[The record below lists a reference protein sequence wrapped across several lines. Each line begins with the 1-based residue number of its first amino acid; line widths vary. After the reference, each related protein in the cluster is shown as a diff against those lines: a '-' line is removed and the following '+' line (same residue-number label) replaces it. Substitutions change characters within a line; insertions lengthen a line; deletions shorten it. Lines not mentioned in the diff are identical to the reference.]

1 MSVTDSMKF
10 DNENPSWQKN
20 TRLHTIERK
29 FTDFTVIGEFLNG
42 QIYTQTRIFLQTFFF
57 LKWEPHKT
65 MQDISQKADTKTS
78 FS

>member
-1 MSVTDSMKF
+1 MKIPFDSKTH
-10 DNENPSWQKN
+10 DYI
-20 TRLHTIERK
+20 IERK
-29 FTDFTVIGEFLNG
+29 FTDFTVIEEFLNG

-57 LKWEPHKT
+57 FKWESHKT